1 MTRSPTHTHAIS
13 SPGIAQAV
21 QDYIDGGWAEDVS
34 HTAPLF
40 LEMHPGFRA
49 EADYNSPEDIARMRV
64 HAEFMDPRGLI
75 AGAASVMQG
84 AADHIMHFSLEGF
97 PSHAAAKAAVPLLDS
112 LRPDLAR
119 ALSLFAIARSRSQ
132 AVVDS
137 LALVGVGAAV
147 VGRDG
152 VLRAANDHFVQRLED
167 QLIDGRS
174 GLRFADAFLQTSLSL
189 ALARHVRLKRGVQS
203 VAIRSKD
210 GARPCALH
218 LLPIVGAA
226 QEMCEADGI
235 LLLLSDPENR
245 AVPSGDLLRLMFDLT
260 PAEARL
266 ARALT
271 EGESLA
277 GSAHKFGTSELTT
290 KTQLRTIFGKTGT
303 SKQAELILL
312 LTGIAPPS
320 INSAWSSIFK
330 HKSLQLIDQD
340 DLNAPTQLITA
351 LDTAQ

>member
-1 MTRSPTHTHAIS
+1 MIS
-13 SPGIAQAV
+13 NP
-21 QDYIDGGWAEDVS
+21 
-34 HTAPLF
+34 HPRNF
-40 LEMHPGFRA
+40 LAR
-49 EADYNSPEDIARMRV
+49 NSPSCPRLYRRRWAAAPTPPHFFWKRTQVFGLRLIRIPQKTLPV
-64 HAEFMDPRGLI
+64 CGSTPSSWIPRGLI
-75 AGAASVMQG
+75 VGAASVMQG
-84 AADHIMHFSLEGF
+84 AGDRIMHFSLEGF

-189 ALARHVRLKRGVQS
+189 ALARHVQLKRGVQS

-245 AVPSGDLLRLMFDLT
+245 AVPSGDLLRLDVRSDASGGAVGAGT
-260 PAEARL
+260 HRGRKSCRL
-266 ARALT
+266 CAVSSVQA
-271 EGESLA
+271 SLRQRRSC
-277 GSAHKFGTSELTT
+277 G
-290 KTQLRTIFGKTGT
+290 TIFAKTGT

-312 LTGIAPPS
+312 LTGIAPAV
-320 INSAWSSIFK
+320 N
-330 HKSLQLIDQD
+330 
-340 DLNAPTQLITA
+340 
-351 LDTAQ
+351 